1 MKDLIISRTGCS
13 EQQAAIIAA
22 DLEKLSPELV
32 PHLKAWLKDES
43 YTFDEEFC
51 GYSLSS
57 LERDYGMSFTGAI
70 LTLDWLIREPDE
82 AKKALAY
89 GIR

>member
-32 PHLKAWLKDES
+32 PHL
-43 YTFDEEFC
+43 
-51 GYSLSS
+51 
-57 LERDYGMSFTGAI
+57 
-70 LTLDWLIREPDE
+70 
-82 AKKALAY
+82 
-89 GIR
+89 